1 MLKKI
6 TTQILM
12 VTTVLLFSGV
22 SLLAQDI
29 QIRFPK
35 GKKSTTVSGTLAA
48 EAKARTYIFTA
59 VKRGQ
64 KATATV
70 SSSDG
75 NVIFCRSEIDQSQ
88 RTTDRTTAEDGK
100 LYFCIEIRNWRSRK
114 ASSFK
119 LTVSLQ

>member
-6 TTQILM
+6 ATQILM
-12 VTTVLLFSGV
+12 ATTVLLFSGA
-22 SLLAQDI
+22 SLFAQDI
-29 QIRFPK
+29 EIRFPK
-35 GKKSTTVSGTLAA
+35 GKNSTTVSGTLAP

-64 KATATV
+64 KAMATV
-70 SSSDG
+70 SSSNG
-75 NVIFCRSEIDQSQ
+75 NVIFCRSEIDHSE
-88 RTTDRTTAEDGK
+88 RTTDRTISEDGK

-114 ASSFK
+114 ASNFK